1 MAVTMQNDGAADE
14 AGGLVVRGAVEEEIT
29 EQEALLAQALG
40 PGTRGEEIA
49 KFVAEDAGAGG
60 FEEDNGA
67 AGVDFGREAVHDV
80 FEVGAGF
87 GEESKVIE
95 WAAAADVFPG
105 EPNAESSATEDAASS
120 GKSLGVVV
128 VVPGIRPQDDGLPGM

>member
-1 MAVTMQNDGAADE
+1 M
-14 AGGLVVRGAVEEEIT
+14 
-29 EQEALLAQALG
+29 LAQALG

-60 FEEDNGA
+60 FEKNEGPA
-67 AGVDFGREAVHDV
+67 SIDFWSEPFHDA

-87 GEESKVIE
+87 SQESKIIE
-95 WAAAADVFPG
+95 RTAAADMLPRD
-105 EPNAESSATEDAASS
+105 PNAIVSAGEDAV
-120 GKSLGVVV
+120 GGGESLGVVV